1 MAKFRVTGGE
11 DGTLGINVG
20 TRRYEA
26 GDLVEMTANDA
37 EWLVECGALVK
48 DSDWSAVKTTVE
60 PEPEPEP
67 ELEPEDD
74 EEDVV
79 DEDDEDDEE
88 VDL

>member
-1 MAKFRVTGGE
+1 MKFRVTGGE

-20 TRRYEA
+20 NRRYEP

-37 EWLVECGALVK
+37 DWLIDCGVLVK
-48 DSDWSAVKTTVE
+48 DSDWSPAEVN

-67 ELEPEDD
+67 VAEELEEADPVEEEDD
-74 EEDVV
+74 
-79 DEDDEDDEE
+79 DDEE

>member
-48 DSDWSAVKTTVE
+48 DSDWSAFKATV
-60 PEPEPEP
+60 EPEPEP

-79 DEDDEDDEE
+79 DQDDEDDEE

>member
-1 MAKFRVTGGE
+1 MKFRVTGGE

-37 EWLVECGALVK
+37 EWLIECGALVK
-48 DSDWSAVKTTVE
+48 DSDWSATPQPV
-60 PEPEPEP
+60 EPEPEP
-67 ELEPEDD
+67 ELEPADDD
-74 EEDVV
+74 EESDDLVE
-79 DEDDEDDEE
+79 EDDDDEE